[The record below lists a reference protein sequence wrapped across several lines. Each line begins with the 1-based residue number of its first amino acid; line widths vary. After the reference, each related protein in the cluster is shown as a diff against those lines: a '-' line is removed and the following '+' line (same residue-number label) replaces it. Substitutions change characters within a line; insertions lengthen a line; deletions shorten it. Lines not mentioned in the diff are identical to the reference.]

1 MYGLGETA
9 VEMTRRQILADE
21 EMVARQR
28 AIVQRLPPSGEL
40 AEIGRAYLAELEEG
54 LAEHRALL
62 ARQTTPSYSSPN
74 DLGSKTQDNSQSA
87 ASG

>member
-28 AIVQRLPPSGEL
+28 VIVQRLPPSGEL
-40 AEIGRAYLAELEEG
+40 AEIGRAYLAELEES
-54 LAEHRALL
+54 LAEHRAQLVRL
-62 ARQTTPSYSSPN
+62 ATLSSSSPN
-74 DLGSKTQDNSQSA
+74 DPGSKTQDNSQSA
-87 ASG
+87 GTY

>member
-1 MYGLGETA
+1 MYGLGETV

-28 AIVQRLPPSGEL
+28 VIVQRLPQSGEL
-40 AEIGRAYLAELEEG
+40 AEIGRAYLAELEES

-62 ARQTTPSYSSPN
+62 ARLTTPAYSPADAHA
-74 DLGSKTQDNSQSA
+74 DLARDNPQSA
-87 ASG
+87 GS

>member
-28 AIVQRLPPSGEL
+28 VIVQRLPQSGEL
-40 AEIGRAYLAELEEG
+40 AEIGRAYLAELEES
-54 LAEHRALL
+54 LAEHRAQL
-62 ARQTTPSYSSPN
+62 ARLTTPSYSSADAHSN
-74 DLGSKTQDNSQSA
+74 EAGGNSQTAGSY
-87 ASG
+87 

>member
-1 MYGLGETA
+1 MYGLGETT

-28 AIVQRLPPSGEL
+28 VIVQRLPPSGEL

-54 LAEHRALL
+54 LAEHRAQLTRL
-62 ARQTTPSYSSPN
+62 TSPSYSSPN